1 MRCYESQTTP
11 TIPKKTSWK
20 CRSLT
25 LPIAAKRLHF
35 KQSPIIVSGKT
46 RTTRTRTTPALMKNA
61 LWRRSGVT
69 LLMIVSAKTRSRTTP
84 TLLKNTSWI
93 IIWSGSTPA
102 PLSLICGVAGLQH
115 PYRGYVEWQDSNTP
129 IVDMEWRYRVN
140 EVELG
145 LGTAPTFPKNA
156 SWTPT

>member
-1 MRCYESQTTP
+1 M
-11 TIPKKTSWK
+11 
-20 CRSLT
+20 
-25 LPIAAKRLHF
+25 
-35 KQSPIIVSGKT
+35 
-46 RTTRTRTTPALMKNA
+46 
-61 LWRRSGVT
+61 
-69 LLMIVSAKTRSRTTP
+69 
-84 TLLKNTSWI
+84 
-93 IIWSGSTPA
+93 
-102 PLSLICGVAGLQH
+102 AGLQH